1 MKFASR
7 ITGTGSAFPPQRVSN
22 ADLAQELA
30 SLGVETND
38 RWIRERT
45 GIRERRFADLTSE
58 QRPNA
63 ALAAK
68 AAVKALEMA
77 GRSPRDIDQIILATC
92 TPDALVSSLACWVQQ
107 KIGATRAWAMDINA
121 ACSGF
126 VYGLATAEQFIASG
140 QSRTVLVVGSEVIHP
155 FLDWKDR
162 GSCIL
167 FGDGA
172 GATIVERVP
181 AGSNHRILSWNLSS
195 DGKYWDLLYVP
206 PFHRGKQGLLN
217 HSQCHDSRMVMNGR
231 EIFKVAVRTLA
242 DFALLALK
250 EQGLR
255 VQDVDWFVPHQAN
268 QRILEAVAQRLEFP
282 PEKVLINVDRYGNTS
297 AATIPTVLD
306 EAVRDGRVRKGQ
318 LLLLDA
324 FGAGFTYGAMLVRW

>member
-1 MKFASR
+1 MMFASR
-7 ITGTGSAFPPQRVSN
+7 ITGTGSAFPPNRVTN
-22 ADLAQELA
+22 TDLSRELA
-30 SLGVETND
+30 RLGVETND

-45 GIRERRFADLTSE
+45 GIRERRYADLTQE

-63 ALAAK
+63 ALAAE

-77 GRSPRDIDQIILATC
+77 GRSARDIDQIILATC
-92 TPDALVSSLACWVQQ
+92 TPDALVSSVACWVQQ

-126 VYGLATAEQFIASG
+126 VYGLATAAQFIASG
-140 QSRTVLVVGSEVIHP
+140 QSRSVLVVGSEVIHP
-155 FLDWKDR
+155 YLDWKDR
-162 GSCIL
+162 SSCIL

-172 GATIVERVP
+172 GAAIVEQVP
-181 AGSNHRILSWNLSS
+181 AESNHRILSWHLSS

-206 PFHRGKQGLLN
+206 PFHRGESGFLN
-217 HSQCHDSRMVMNGR
+217 DNQFHDSRMVMNGR
-231 EIFKVAVRTLA
+231 DIFKVAVRTLTE
-242 DFALLALK
+242 FALMALNG
-250 EQGLR
+250 QGLG

-268 QRILEAVAQRLEFP
+268 QRILEAVAQRLGFP
-282 PEKVLINVDRYGNTS
+282 FEKVLINVDRYGNTS

-306 EAVRDGRVRKGQ
+306 EAIRDGRVQKGQ

>member
-1 MKFASR
+1 MTFASR
-7 ITGTGSAFPPQRVSN
+7 ITGTGSAFPPHRVTN
-22 ADLAQELA
+22 TDLSREL
-30 SLGVETND
+30 SRLGVETND

-45 GIRERRFADLTSE
+45 GIRERRYADLSGE

-63 ALAAK
+63 ALAAE
-68 AAVKALEMA
+68 AAVNALEMA
-77 GRSPRDIDQIILATC
+77 GRSAQDIDQIILATC
-92 TPDALVSSLACWVQQ
+92 TPDAMVSSLGCWVQQ

-126 VYGLATAEQFIASG
+126 VYGLATAVQFIASG

-155 FLDWKDR
+155 FLDWTDR
-162 GSCIL
+162 RSCIL

-172 GATIVERVP
+172 GAAVVEQVP
-181 AGSNHRILSWNLSS
+181 AESHHRILSWHLSS
-195 DGKYWDLLYVP
+195 DGNYWDLLYVP
-206 PFHRGKQGLLN
+206 PFHQAGPDLLN
-217 HSQCHDSRMVMNGR
+217 HDQCHDSRMVMNGR
-231 EIFKVAVRTLA
+231 DIFKVAVRTLTE
-242 DFALLALK
+242 FALLALK
-250 EQGLR
+250 GNGLG

-268 QRILEAVAQRLEFP
+268 QRILEAVAQRLGFP

-297 AATIPTVLD
+297 AATIPTVMD
-306 EAVRDGRVRKGQ
+306 EAVRDGRIQKGQ

>member
-1 MKFASR
+1 MTFATR
-7 ITGTGSAFPPQRVSN
+7 ITGTGSAFPPHRVSN
-22 ADLAQELA
+22 AELA
-30 SLGVETND
+30 RELALLGVETND
-38 RWIRERT
+38 QWIRERT
-45 GIRERRFADLTSE
+45 GIRERRFADLNAD

-63 ALAAK
+63 ALAAE

-77 GRSPRDIDQIILATC
+77 GRSARDIDQIILATC
-92 TPDALVSSLACWVQQ
+92 TPDALVSSVACWVQH

-126 VYGLATAEQFIASG
+126 VYGLATAAQFIASG
-140 QSRTVLVVGSEVIHP
+140 HSRTVMVIGSEVIHP

-162 GSCIL
+162 SSCIL

-172 GATIVERVP
+172 GAVIVEQVP
-181 AGSNHRILSWNLSS
+181 AESNHRILSWHLSS

-206 PFHRGKQGLLN
+206 PFHQGKPGLLN
-217 HSQCHDSRMVMNGR
+217 HSQCNDSRMVMNGR
-231 EIFKVAVRTLA
+231 DIFKVAVRTLTE
-242 DFALLALK
+242 FALLALK
-250 EQGLR
+250 DHGLGVR
-255 VQDVDWFVPHQAN
+255 DVDWFVPHQAN
-268 QRILEAVAQRLEFP
+268 QRILEAVAQRLGFP
-282 PEKVLINVDRYGNTS
+282 PEKVLINVDRFGNTS

-306 EAVRDGRVRKGQ
+306 EAIRDGRIQKGQ